1 MQETT
6 LQAKLSYKR
15 WVYDLADLT
24 SLQMARIPSC
34 DCEYYGSC
42 RLAELLDAT
51 HAFNSVQFPS

>member
-15 WVYDLADLT
+15 WVHDLADLT

-34 DCEYYGSC
+34 DCVYYGSY